1 MEEEGI
7 KENIESKEAIHGKEK
22 KRRKDNVQSVP
33 DRVVWV
39 QHALF
44 NLPVRMSSEG
54 KYVSLYV
61 VAVLLCCLNL
71 FYVYLRDS

>member
-1 MEEEGI
+1 MDEEGI

-33 DRVVWV
+33 NRVVWV

-44 NLPVRMSSEG
+44 NLPVGM
-54 KYVSLYV
+54 
-61 VAVLLCCLNL
+61 
-71 FYVYLRDS
+71 